1 MKPEDKDK
9 LNECLKILQSTDLG
23 LSLVWLWTW
32 DTIKYIMQDDNY
44 RATVTEDQI
53 WEHLCE
59 AVEAGKGFSLE
70 YGAEQISDDIRD
82 WMLENKYLI
91 DLDEEE
97 EEEEDATD

>member
-9 LNECLKILQSTDLG
+9 LNECLEILQSTDLG

-32 DTIKYIMQDDNY
+32 DTIKYYMEDDNY
-44 RATVTEDQI
+44 RVTVTEEQM

-91 DLDEEE
+91 DLEEEE
-97 EEEEDATD
+97 EEEEDEDE